1 VLNTQPSK
9 EVEERRYR
17 FAIESDSG
25 TRNRIP
31 PEQPYPLNDEDH
43 ILYWE
48 TGIHGWMEM
57 NMEIA
62 SQRLAKREPLPTA
75 EDIQI
80 AKKELSH
87 LPEGERQLQYSGH
100 WKKLDARREKS
111 VRAAGERNTVDS
123 KGQEEKGT

>member
-1 VLNTQPSK
+1 
-9 EVEERRYR
+9 
-17 FAIESDSG
+17 
-25 TRNRIP
+25 
-31 PEQPYPLNDEDH
+31 
-43 ILYWE
+43 
-48 TGIHGWMEM
+48 MEM

-123 KGQEEKGT
+123 KGQEEKGTQTEAYSSAVADLLAMVGQVPLRNRPQTARDDLLSLKPRRLDG